1 MSSLH
6 ISQGTFRLSDTRTL
20 TIADLTL
27 RAGESWA
34 FVGTNGSGKSALAR
48 ALAGEL
54 NLLKGEYQSDFTHLT
69 RLSFEQLQK
78 LVSDEWQRNNTDLL
92 SPGEEDTGRTTAE
105 IIQDEVKD
113 PARCERL
120 AEQFG
125 ITPLLNR
132 RFKYLSTGETRKTLL
147 CQALMSQPELLILD
161 EPFDGLDVQSR
172 AQLASLLASLNQQG
186 YTLVLVLN
194 RFDEIPEFIQHAGV
208 LADCNLTETG
218 EKTALLKQA
227 LIAQLA
233 HSEQLDGIT
242 LPEPDAPSARH
253 ALDPHQPR
261 IVLRDGVV
269 SYDDRPILN
278 RLSWTVN
285 PGEHWQIVGPNG
297 AGKSTLLSLI
307 TGDHP
312 QGYSNDLTLFGR
324 RRGSGETIW
333 DIKKHIG
340 YVSSSLHLDY
350 RVSTTVRNV
359 ILSGYFDSIGIYQ
372 AVSDK
377 QHKLAQQWLD
387 ILGMDNRVA
396 DAPFHSLSWGQQRL
410 ALIVR
415 ALVKHPT
422 LLILDEPLQGLDPLN
437 RQLIRRFVDV
447 LISEGETQLL
457 FVSHH
462 AEDAPSCITHRLEFV
477 PDGEHY
483 RYLQSKID

>member
-20 TIADLTL
+20 TIADLTI

-54 NLLKGEYQSDFTHLT
+54 PLLKGECQGDFTRLT

-113 PARCERL
+113 PARCQRL
-120 AEQFG
+120 AERFG
-125 ITPLLNR
+125 ITALLNR

-147 CQALMSQPELLILD
+147 CQALMSEPELLILD
-161 EPFDGLDVQSR
+161 EPFDGHDVQSR
-172 AQLASLLASLNQQG
+172 AQLAALLESLNQQG

-194 RFDEIPEFIQHAGV
+194 RFDEIPDFIQHAGV

-242 LPEPDAPSARH
+242 LPEPDAPAARH

-261 IVLRDGVV
+261 IVLRDGMV

-387 ILGMDNRVA
+387 ILGMDTRIA

>member
-20 TIADLTL
+20 TIADLTI

-54 NLLKGEYQSDFTHLT
+54 PLLKGECQGDFTRLT

-113 PARCERL
+113 PARCQRL
-120 AEQFG
+120 AERFG
-125 ITPLLNR
+125 ITALLNR

-147 CQALMSQPELLILD
+147 CQALMSEPELLILD

-172 AQLASLLASLNQQG
+172 AQLAALLESLNQQG

-194 RFDEIPEFIQHAGV
+194 RFDEIPDFIQYAGV

-261 IVLRDGVV
+261 IVLRDGIV

-377 QHKLAQQWLD
+377 QQKLAQQWLD

-462 AEDAPSCITHRLEFV
+462 AEDAPACITHRLEFV
-477 PDGEHY
+477 PDGEGY
-483 RYLQSKID
+483 RYLLSNVD

>member
-20 TIADLTL
+20 TLADLTL

-54 NLLKGEYQSDFTHLT
+54 TLLKGERQSHFTRTT

-105 IIQDEVKD
+105 IIQDEVNN
-113 PARCERL
+113 PARCQQL

-125 ITPLLNR
+125 ITALLNR

-147 CQALMSQPELLILD
+147 CQALMSEPELLILD

-172 AQLASLLASLNQQG
+172 AQLADLLASLNKQG

-194 RFDEIPEFIQHAGV
+194 RFDEIPDFVQNAGV
-208 LADCNLTETG
+208 LVDCSLTETG
-218 EKTALLKQA
+218 EKSVLLKQA

-233 HSEQLDGIT
+233 HSEKLDGIT
-242 LPEPDAPSARH
+242 LPEPDAPSVRL

-278 RLSWTVN
+278 HLSWTVN

-307 TGDHP
+307 NGDHP

-387 ILGMDNRVA
+387 ILGMENRVA
-396 DAPFHSLSWGQQRL
+396 DGPFHSLSWGQQRL

-447 LISEGETQLL
+447 LIGEGETQLL

-462 AEDAPSCITHRLEFV
+462 AEDAPACITHRLEFI

-483 RYLQSKID
+483 RYLLSKID

>member
-6 ISQGTFRLSDTRTL
+6 ISQGTFRLNDTRTL

-54 NLLKGEYQSDFTHLT
+54 NLLKGEYQSDFTRLT

-92 SPGEEDTGRTTAE
+92 SPGEDDTGRTTAE

-147 CQALMSQPELLILD
+147 CQALMSEPELLILD

-261 IVLRDGVV
+261 IVLRDGMVA
-269 SYDDRPILN
+269 YDDRPILN

>member
-1 MSSLH
+1 MSSLQ
-6 ISQGTFRLSDTRTL
+6 ISQGTFRLSDTRIL
-20 TIADLTL
+20 SIDHLTL

-34 FVGTNGSGKSALAR
+34 FVGSNGSGKSALAR

-54 NLLKGEYQSDFTHLT
+54 RLLKGERQCSFSRIT

-78 LVSDEWQRNNTDLL
+78 LVSEEWQRNNTDML
-92 SPGEEDTGRTTAE
+92 SPGEDDTGRTAAD

-113 PARCERL
+113 AERCEQL
-120 AEQFG
+120 AARFG
-125 ITPLLNR
+125 ITHLLSR

-161 EPFDGLDVQSR
+161 EPFDGLDVDSR
-172 AQLASLLASLNQQG
+172 QQLAELLAQLNSAG

-194 RFDEIPEFIQHAGV
+194 RFDEIPDFVQHAGV
-208 LADCNLTETG
+208 LADCALTETG
-218 EKTALLKQA
+218 EKSALLQQA

-233 HSEQLDGIT
+233 HSEKLSGMT
-242 LPEPDAPSARH
+242 LPEPDAPPARE
-253 ALDPHQPR
+253 LLNGGEPL
-261 IVLRDGVV
+261 IVLRKGVV
-269 SYDDRPILN
+269 SYNDRAIVDNLD
-278 RLSWTVN
+278 WTVN
-285 PGEHWQIVGPNG
+285 PGEHWQISGPNG
-297 AGKSTLLSLI
+297 AGKSTLLSLV

-350 RVSTTVRNV
+350 RVSTSVRNV

-372 AVSDK
+372 AVSDR
-377 QHKLAQQWLD
+377 QRKLAQQWLD
-387 ILGMDNRVA
+387 ILGFSAQTA
-396 DAPFHSLSWGQQRL
+396 DTPFQSLSWGQQRL

-462 AEDAPSCITHRLEFV
+462 ATDAPDCITHRLQFV
-477 PDGEHY
+477 PHGESW
-483 RYLQSKID
+483 RYQFD

>member
-20 TIADLTL
+20 TIADLTI

-54 NLLKGEYQSDFTHLT
+54 PLLKGECQGDFTRLT

-113 PARCERL
+113 PARCQRL
-120 AEQFG
+120 AERFG
-125 ITPLLNR
+125 ITALLNR

-147 CQALMSQPELLILD
+147 CQALMSEPELLILD

-172 AQLASLLASLNQQG
+172 AQLAALLESLNQQG

-194 RFDEIPEFIQHAGV
+194 RFDEIPDFIQHAGV

-261 IVLRDGVV
+261 IVLRDGIV

-350 RVSTTVRNV
+350 RVSTTVRNA

-377 QHKLAQQWLD
+377 QQKLAQQWLD

-462 AEDAPSCITHRLEFV
+462 AEDAPACITHRLEFV
-477 PDGEHY
+477 PDGEGY
-483 RYLQSKID
+483 RYLLSNVD

>member
-20 TIADLTL
+20 TIADLTI

-54 NLLKGEYQSDFTHLT
+54 PLLKGECQGDFTRLT

-113 PARCERL
+113 PARCQRL
-120 AEQFG
+120 AERFG
-125 ITPLLNR
+125 ITALLNR

-147 CQALMSQPELLILD
+147 CQALMSEPELLILD

-172 AQLASLLASLNQQG
+172 AQLAALLESLNQQG

-194 RFDEIPEFIQHAGV
+194 RFDEIPDFIQHAGV

-261 IVLRDGVV
+261 IVLRDGMV

-387 ILGMDNRVA
+387 ILGMDTRIA